1 MRDIET
7 ERWLDCRRELRL
19 LRLDSNINIFVTIDE
34 ISYYAITYLRCFHVN
49 PIAVAEERDACGP
62 A

>member
-7 ERWLDCRRELRL
+7 ERWLDYRRELRL
-19 LRLDSNINIFVTIDE
+19 LRLDSNVNTFATIDE
-34 ISYYAITYLRCFHVN
+34 ISYHAITYLRCFHVN
-49 PIAVAEERDACGP
+49 PTAVAEERDACGP